1 MRFRTL
7 VLALGMIAV
16 TGSSHAACYELIGC
30 TDSDRFQRRD
40 LRQLSCQALWEVRNQ
55 IYFENGYCFQTRRAI
70 SLFGN
75 DSCYTRN
82 PDLGSIEQA
91 NVAAI
96 SAVEDRMG
104 C

>member
-7 VLALGMIAV
+7 VLALAMAAV

-30 TDSDRFQRRD
+30 TDSDHFQRRD

-55 IYFENGYCFQTRRAI
+55 IYSENGYCFRTQRAI
-70 SLFGN
+70 NLFGN
-75 DSCYTRN
+75 DGCYTRN
-82 PDLGSIEQA
+82 PDLSPIEEA

-96 SAVEDRMG
+96 SAVEARKG